1 MLDRDILLEEVSALG
16 LGERRTIT
24 DPDELSAGDDA
35 FFITAGKALI
45 RESTV
50 LPSGLDSTQT
60 FSIGDAIYL
69 AAVLSKRP
77 RDWEFTIHEPLEVIA
92 LNGDVLREA
101 VMKSGFLVSEVIRN
115 SVTRIFDIK
124 HRENAAFEDRFIKRF
139 KRVAL
144 SSTHR
149 AGDCIYRI
157 GDRAEGLYF
166 IERGRVYLTTAR
178 NARFAELTETDF
190 FGETSLLTSDRRSKN
205 IYAETDCSVLLLD
218 RKTVEAEVDAESPLV
233 KLVLANI
240 LTVLELMNRLRFAHL
255 NASSFHEAD

>member
-1 MLDRDILLEEVSALG
+1 MLNREALLKEVSNLG
-16 LGERRTIT
+16 LAQRRTIT
-24 DPDELSAGDDA
+24 DPSELSEGADV

-45 RESTV
+45 RESAV

-60 FSIGDAIYL
+60 FSVGDAIYL

-77 RDWEFTIHEPLEVIA
+77 RDWEFTIHQPLEVIA
-92 LNGDVLREA
+92 LCGDALREA
-101 VMKSGFLVSEVIRN
+101 VMKSGFLVNELIRN

-124 HRENAAFEDRFIKRF
+124 QRENATFEDRFIKRF
-139 KRVAL
+139 RRVAL
-144 SSTHR
+144 RSMYG

-157 GDRAEGLYF
+157 GERAEGLYF

-178 NARFAELTETDF
+178 NARFAELAETDF

-218 RKTVEAEVDAESPLV
+218 RKAVEAEIDAESPLV

-240 LTVLELMNRLRFAHL
+240 LNVLELMNRLRFAHL
-255 NASSFHEAD
+255 NASSFHAAE